1 MQTMSSNLPPL
12 PSLIKSQFKGFTLI
26 TDKKSL
32 STSIFLTYSA
42 VSVSDDQLYTIRF
55 LNHES
60 ETYQKNRNTAVTL
73 YFQELFYLCA
83 RFGSFLSEKEG
94 VYDSMKQ
101 DSLIDFRNFC
111 VEGDS
116 IAFVMKESHSLSNI
130 LSNNRE
136 KPALDTEKMLK
147 EIYASLNFI
156 KSRFDIA
163 TINMNPENVCV
174 VRDSKTDDGAPSF
187 KYYLSGWTS
196 KIEGPFARYAPPEV
210 VTEQDLKK
218 IREANSAAEIYALG
232 LIGLET
238 TGIEYKT
245 WKSLPSLEDDEI
257 YESVLFATMKKVD
270 KLRNEAEKQ
279 QNESLNKLLIAMLKK
294 SPSQRIEETSKAIAE
309 KFKFPNYVMSVP
321 EGGNL
326 NPNQEEEQKIDEI
339 INKIIKLPTNL
350 ASPQIQLEKLNPMIK
365 GAFQSAQPQQ
375 ILTISIS
382 NNLLAKMDRLVL
394 RSNTTWTNLEVL
406 SFSNLT
412 QGDKIADALGSN
424 NSWKKL
430 WKFVFT
436 NNNLTEKGVAALAN
450 NTSWPN
456 LEELNLSNNQLRP
469 EAVDALAKNT
479 TWVNL
484 KWLDLANNQLE
495 EKGAEALAKNES
507 WTQLKIL
514 NLTDNKLGEKGAIG
528 LAKNTS
534 WKALK
539 KLNLNNNQ
547 LGDGGAE
554 AICKNEIWRGL
565 EIIGLTGNS
574 IGPRGFEVLLK
585 NQKWQHIKEILLPDS
600 QYGSYNYQ
608 NTVIKFWHDGIDQF
622 VRNYGRGPRRNY

>member
-1 MQTMSSNLPPL
+1 MSSNLPPL
-12 PSLIKSQFKGFTLI
+12 PSLIKSQFKDFTLI

-32 STSIFLTYSA
+32 SSSIFLTYSA

-60 ETYQKNRNTAVTL
+60 ETYQKNRNTALTL

-83 RFGSFLSEKEG
+83 RFGSFLSQEEG
-94 VYDSMKQ
+94 ADGSMKQ
-101 DSLIDFRNFC
+101 DSLIDFRSFC

-130 LSNNRE
+130 LSNDKE

-174 VRDSKTDDGAPSF
+174 VRDSKTDDGAPII

-257 YESVLFATMKKVD
+257 YESVLFTMMKKVD

-294 SPSQRIEETSKAIAE
+294 SPSQRIEETSKAIAA
-309 KFKFPNYVMSVP
+309 KLKFPNNVMSVP

-326 NPNQEEEQKIDEI
+326 NPSQEEEQKIDEI

-350 ASPQIQLEKLNPMIK
+350 ASPQIQLEKLIPTIK

-469 EAVDALAKNT
+469 EAADALANNT
-479 TWVNL
+479 AWVNL

-554 AICKNEIWRGL
+554 AICKNETWMGL
-565 EIIGLTGNS
+565 EIIGLSGNS

-600 QYGSYNYQ
+600 QYGGSYNYQ
-608 NTVIKFWHDGIDQF
+608 NTVVKFWHDGIDRF
-622 VRNYGRGPRRNY
+622 VRNYGGGRRRNYY